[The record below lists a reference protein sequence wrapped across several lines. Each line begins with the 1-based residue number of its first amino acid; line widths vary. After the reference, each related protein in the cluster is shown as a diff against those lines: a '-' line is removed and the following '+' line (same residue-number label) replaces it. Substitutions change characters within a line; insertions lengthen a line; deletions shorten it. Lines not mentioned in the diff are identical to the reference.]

1 MPNKKEKKPSGLRN
15 FLNSISVQT
24 RYSVLR
30 MTVAILIGLLLAT
43 VLIVTTAKDP
53 GKALYYF
60 FLAPTTSITYFS
72 YWINEAEI
80 LAIMGVAV
88 CIMFSANQF
97 NLGLEGSFYLGGLVS
112 CLSGLYLVPNL
123 TFFSPFISILLAGL
137 VGAIITLIPAL
148 LSHKWKAS
156 VMVSSLMMNYLC
168 LYFGM
173 FLLFQYFKD
182 PATSKHTYQLTD
194 TAQLTHFVSD
204 TKINTGIFIAAIIV
218 VAGWAFLYHTKLGHK
233 LRTAGQNAIF
243 AKYAGLNVAA
253 IAIIAQVVGGF
264 IGGVGGGVY
273 MLSQFERFN
282 WTELKGYGWDG
293 VTIAIFAHNNPK
305 YVPIA
310 ALFIGYLRAGATVMS
325 YKAGVQTELT
335 SVVEGIIILF
345 LLAERFLAGTYRK
358 MIFAEA
364 DRKRKDAMLQ
374 QMAQA
379 KEVE

>member
-1 MPNKKEKKPSGLRN
+1 
-15 FLNSISVQT
+15 
-24 RYSVLR
+24 
-30 MTVAILIGLLLAT
+30 
-43 VLIVTTAKDP
+43 
-53 GKALYYF
+53 
-60 FLAPTTSITYFS
+60 
-72 YWINEAEI
+72 
-80 LAIMGVAV
+80 
-88 CIMFSANQF
+88 
-97 NLGLEGSFYLGGLVS
+97 
-112 CLSGLYLVPNL
+112 
-123 TFFSPFISILLAGL
+123 
-137 VGAIITLIPAL
+137 
-148 LSHKWKAS
+148 
-156 VMVSSLMMNYLC
+156 
-168 LYFGM
+168 
-173 FLLFQYFKD
+173 
-182 PATSKHTYQLTD
+182 
-194 TAQLTHFVSD
+194 
-204 TKINTGIFIAAIIV
+204 
-218 VAGWAFLYHTKLGHK
+218 
-233 LRTAGQNAIF
+233 
-243 AKYAGLNVAA
+243 
-253 IAIIAQVVGGF
+253 
-264 IGGVGGGVY
+264 